1 MSRLERKTVSA
12 LSWAVALA
20 VAAALAVGLA
30 ACSGSS
36 AGEGTGDGPS
46 VVAQAQGASDA
57 ASGKDA
63 AGKPGAQAAEQ
74 GKASSAGAAA
84 TDAGARDGEGS
95 GADNG
100 GSVGE
105 GAAAGSASDN
115 ASSAAAA
122 TVPEI
127 PEGSSFGITYFD
139 VGQGDSALVQ
149 CDGAYLL
156 IDGGP
161 PEASSLLYSA
171 LTREGID
178 FLNYVVVTHPDT
190 DHSGG
195 VAGALEAAT
204 AGRAFCSVT
213 QADQRSFN
221 AMVERLNSQDVAL
234 EVPEVGDSF
243 QLGSALVQVIGPV
256 ERTDDGDA
264 NNDSIMLKI
273 TYGTTV
279 FVFAGDADSNE
290 EKGAAAYLDGCDV
303 LKVAHHG
310 SAGSSCY
317 AFLRAALPKNAVI
330 SCSADNSYGHPTDAA
345 LSSLRDCGAVVY
357 RTDMQGDIVAES
369 DGATVTVTPAR
380 NADADTLVAGP
391 GGGLGAGASGAS
403 AAGSA
408 NGSESVSG
416 QGSANADSST
426 AGNYIGNKNSKKF
439 HLPTC
444 STLPAEHNRVYFDS
458 RDEAI
463 NAGMVPCKR
472 CNP

>member
-1 MSRLERKTVSA
+1 MA
-12 LSWAVALA
+12 
-20 VAAALAVGLA
+20 
-30 ACSGSS
+30 
-36 AGEGTGDGPS
+36 
-46 VVAQAQGASDA
+46 AQAQGASDPA
-57 ASGKDA
+57 RSSSALDA
-63 AGKPGAQAAEQ
+63 
-74 GKASSAGAAA
+74 SAGAADDGTGSA
-84 TDAGARDGEGS
+84 NAAEKAVAASGSDSAFSDSEEPAGAGTPDQS
-95 GADNG
+95 
-100 GSVGE
+100 
-105 GAAAGSASDN
+105 AGV
-115 ASSAAAA
+115 
-122 TVPEI
+122 TVPDI
-127 PEGSSFGITYFD
+127 PEGSTFSITYFD

-221 AMVERLNSQDVAL
+221 AMAERLNSQDVAL

-345 LSSLRDCGAVVY
+345 LSRLRDCGTAVY

-369 DGATVTVTPAR
+369 DGTTVTVTPAR
-380 NADADTLVAGP
+380 NADVDTLVAGP